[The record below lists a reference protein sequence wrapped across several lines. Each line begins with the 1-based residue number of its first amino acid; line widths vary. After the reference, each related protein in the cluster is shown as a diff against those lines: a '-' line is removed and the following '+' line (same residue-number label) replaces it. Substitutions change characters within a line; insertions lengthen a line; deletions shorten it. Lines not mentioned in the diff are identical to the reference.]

1 MDADRRLVVQGQRNV
16 KWRMI
21 QAAWTKSTG
30 LRIGIPTL
38 RYRQSRLVSIIGN
51 EAMRHSH
58 AYVDSGEESTESAQ
72 DTNLKQSNVRAAR
85 KRLGFPLSW
94 DQASK
99 ADKKLVSMKEKG
111 HKWSTIVEE
120 FQTSIGRHMRPETCK
135 SRYNRLVELR
145 DKALPSPPAS
155 AVTPNAN
162 NTTGKTEQ
170 RSPTQSK
177 DNKNQSKPGDLS
189 DGVSV
194 YSISDD
200 SSEDEGPLSM
210 LRASRQHRT
219 SSGSMDADQL
229 LERHALSQ
237 SVNQD
242 VPITEIDPAI
252 DPDKMLAAMREGKK
266 RWPKIREAW
275 EDATNQKTL
284 TSQIAKQ
291 DAGLLS
297 DDDVSVFE
305 LSQFTPG
312 LTGTD
317 QPTSSR

>member
-1 MDADRRLVVQGQRNV
+1 MEADRRLVVQGQRNV

-21 QAAWTKSTG
+21 QEAWTKSTG

-38 RYRQSRLVSIIGN
+38 QYRQARLVSIIGN

-58 AYVDSGEESTESAQ
+58 AYIDSGEESAGSVQNT
-72 DTNLKQSNVRAAR
+72 DLKKSNVRAVR
-85 KRLGFPLSW
+85 KHLGFPLSW

-135 SRYNRLVELR
+135 SRYHRLVALR

-155 AVTPNAN
+155 AVTPN
-162 NTTGKTEQ
+162 TSDTKEKIEQ
-170 RSPTQSK
+170 RSPTRSK
-177 DNKNQSKPGDLS
+177 DNKNDNKAGDLS

-200 SSEDEGPLSM
+200 SSEDEGPLSA
-210 LRASRQHRT
+210 LRIRCQHQQSNAPKDVDRLFK
-219 SSGSMDADQL
+219 S
-229 LERHALSQ
+229 HAKSQ
-237 SVNQD
+237 SVIQD
-242 VPITEIDPAI
+242 VPIAEIDSAA
-252 DPDKMLAAMREGKK
+252 DPDQMLAAMQDGKK

-275 EDATNQKTL
+275 EHATNRKTP
-284 TSQIAKQ
+284 TSHVAKQ
-291 DAGLLS
+291 DLGLLNH
-297 DDDVSVFE
+297 DDVSVIR
-305 LSQFTPG
+305 LSHCTPG
-312 LTGTD
+312 LTSTD
-317 QPTSSR
+317 QPASCR